1 MIGAIVTA
9 MKAIL
14 FALLIVAGASS
25 QAFAW
30 GRAGHAIVAE
40 IAERHLS
47 PESRA
52 EVDALLA
59 TEGAKSMADVSLWA
73 DLIKALR
80 IPDQPSHVV
89 RLPLDHSG
97 YDAATVCKTGRCIV
111 AAIDRYT
118 AVLADRSNPATA
130 RVTALK
136 YLIHLVGDL
145 HQPLH
150 TSADTGATA
159 VVLDGS
165 VTRLH
170 DVWDDAIIESRG
182 KDWQTL
188 AVAVEADAIVPD
200 TSSTPADS
208 ALEGRD
214 IARDTIFADPRLET
228 RRRDVLPW
236 LPKTYLDDNWPIVRK
251 RLKQGGYRLAAL
263 LNRALDKAPK
273 AN

>member
-1 MIGAIVTA
+1 

-14 FALLIVAGASS
+14 LALTLICAVPL
-25 QAFAW
+25 QAQAW

-47 PESRA
+47 PAARA

-97 YDAATVCKTGRCIV
+97 YDPAKVCKTGRCVV
-111 AAIDRYT
+111 AAIDRYS
-118 AVLADRSNPATA
+118 AVLADRSNPTTA

-150 TSADTGATA
+150 ASADTGARA
-159 VVLDGS
+159 VALDGS

-170 DVWDDAIIESRG
+170 DVWDDAIIDSLG

-188 AVAVEADAIVPD
+188 VAVVEADATVPD
-200 TSSTPADS
+200 TGSTPADW

-214 IARDTIFADPRLET
+214 IARDTIFTDARLQT
-228 RRRDVLPW
+228 GRRDVLPW
-236 LPKTYLDDNWPIVRK
+236 LPKAYLGDNWPIVRQ

-263 LNRALDKAPK
+263 LDQALGTAPS
-273 AN
+273 AE